1 MNLFPRL
8 STCYYL
14 IVHPRPSPSVTV
26 FLGTPFLY
34 FLIRYRS
41 ITTEEWRSGIEF
53 LTLMGETSI
62 TRGRQFTQFSDVF
75 GVTALVERINN
86 PRVGNATESTLLGP
100 FFTEDAPDRA
110 YIDPSIPQPRKSSPL
125 RLRLHLS

>member
-1 MNLFPRL
+1 MSLYPRL
-8 STCYYL
+8 STRYL
-14 IVHPRPSPSVTV
+14 IIRSRPCMNV
-26 FLGTPFLY
+26 FLGTPLPVFLHGCC
-34 FLIRYRS
+34 S

-86 PRVGNATESTLLGP
+86 PRVGNATESSLLGP

-110 YIDPSIPQPRKSSPL
+110 
-125 RLRLHLS
+125 